1 MSVKEKS
8 PAPVFPQGPVM
19 MGRGKQLS
27 MQLRKPR
34 DGDRFIESSVT
45 ETWRGML
52 TVNSENL

>member
-1 MSVKEKS
+1 MKEKS